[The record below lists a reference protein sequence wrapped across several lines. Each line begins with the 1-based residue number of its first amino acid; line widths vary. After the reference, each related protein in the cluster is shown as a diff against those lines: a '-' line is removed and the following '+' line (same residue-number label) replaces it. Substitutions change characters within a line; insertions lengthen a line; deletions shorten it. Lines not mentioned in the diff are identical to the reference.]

1 MESWIDTGSVQVG
14 GGAEAFRGQ
23 HQDLA
28 KQQEDI
34 KRPFEHSD
42 PCGSCTLAFVDRE
55 LSDGFKK
62 GDGCHQ
68 HGPSQPVAAR
78 SIASEVEK
86 MQSESSDAIKAR
98 EMRNL
103 AAWFQ
108 EEYEKTNIQMSLEQ
122 EEWAE
127 ELMWIRN
134 GATDAAVSF
143 DGPKTPQNEG
153 SH

>member
-1 MESWIDTGSVQVG
+1 M
-14 GGAEAFRGQ
+14 
-23 HQDLA
+23 
-28 KQQEDI
+28 
-34 KRPFEHSD
+34 
-42 PCGSCTLAFVDRE
+42 DRE

-153 SH
+153 SQFANICEHVSWRVCVFGK